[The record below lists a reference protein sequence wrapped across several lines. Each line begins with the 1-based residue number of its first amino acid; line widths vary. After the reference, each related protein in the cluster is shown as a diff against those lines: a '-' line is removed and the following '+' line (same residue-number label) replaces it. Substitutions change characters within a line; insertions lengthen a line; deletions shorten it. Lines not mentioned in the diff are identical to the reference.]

1 MRSANAKEWGNV
13 VGLMRGTSVWNEV
26 RERYPELKSDDEIA
40 DEVLATYSGRRGSER
55 LREEMDRIKGSE
67 RSVADKARALGSL
80 ERVKRALDRFWR
92 GVADFLGI
100 HYKSAE
106 EVADRVMRDLLNGV
120 DPRRFVRGESDGRV
134 REQFVGEDGVSDGR
148 GDIPEDAK
156 ADLAI
161 ENFQQVYADY
171 LEGTER
177 LKEQSDKVSADDNI
191 DAIQGEIKGLEDA
204 YDEAYGELLNAL
216 EAMYMAAGVSKV
228 DAKAAAI
235 DRASLSRAE
244 VEMRII
250 DKRFMK
256 IRSHGAEVRPVKS
269 KVTAIEA
276 DSKPKPAEYHSASGN
291 TVSFE
296 GMGGLR
302 KLGKGEFAHV
312 ERVFTKSGAFSFS
325 GASKI
330 ESIDDVAYIF
340 RNLENYAVENTF
352 AALVKDGVTH
362 VVHLGMGGPV
372 SSMADLSALRGA
384 YDKFGADKI
393 YFVHNHPSGTLR
405 PSQQDVRLFDKIKQM
420 FGSSV
425 EIESL
430 IIDTTSGKFSKIE
443 DGDYR
448 GSTNKKPIGEDVD
461 YEVYAFD
468 RKVYTDM
475 FFDIEDTPKVSSSE
489 SVAGFISSH
498 RLGNR
503 KKVSY
508 LVLDNNLNIL
518 ANIHTNFNGFDNVK
532 GVVDEMVS
540 KCIAY
545 GGRQVVP
552 YGNVDLSGIERV
564 IRGVRIS
571 SGDTVGVIDALRIKN
586 GLDYESYNDTHEEAA
601 VYGTHSRTVGDN
613 IEGRGEQGV
622 GKTALQTANER
633 FNSELDEFKNGTHKG
648 LLHLGKPRGI
658 LKQCGITAQE
668 MTISPS
674 VLHKHLKKHNLTT
687 DDLKGLAESIQ
698 RPILVYKHGLNNP
711 NVVVV
716 TELNVNGGKL
726 SASFVLDESGKV
738 VEVSNISSVHS
749 KDAAKELERL
759 YEMGEID
766 FKKSLKWVEK
776 EKVLDWL
783 APSSY
788 ENSGMQDNQ
797 APFDI
802 AKIINGFENP
812 KVSDGKRVVD
822 SYDGDLETLFR
833 DADSHVDY
841 ERALIRDSYERRMKD
856 AWFQSREAL
865 QDGMLSLKE
874 TMKDIWRSAGKKFS
888 QITDIPDYANP
899 YLGQNR
905 LSSRNAAEVRDFK
918 RRLFSPLL
926 REVGRLTGFSADGRA
941 KLTDYM
947 MAKHG
952 LERNKV
958 MAERDAKH
966 PNSLTCGP

>member
-1 MRSANAKEWGNV
+1 
-13 VGLMRGTSVWNEV
+13 
-26 RERYPELKSDDEIA
+26 
-40 DEVLATYSGRRGSER
+40 
-55 LREEMDRIKGSE
+55 
-67 RSVADKARALGSL
+67 
-80 ERVKRALDRFWR
+80 
-92 GVADFLGI
+92 
-100 HYKSAE
+100 
-106 EVADRVMRDLLNGV
+106 
-120 DPRRFVRGESDGRV
+120 
-134 REQFVGEDGVSDGR
+134 
-148 GDIPEDAK
+148 
-156 ADLAI
+156 
-161 ENFQQVYADY
+161 
-171 LEGTER
+171 
-177 LKEQSDKVSADDNI
+177 
-191 DAIQGEIKGLEDA
+191 
-204 YDEAYGELLNAL
+204 
-216 EAMYMAAGVSKV
+216 
-228 DAKAAAI
+228 
-235 DRASLSRAE
+235 
-244 VEMRII
+244 
-250 DKRFMK
+250 
-256 IRSHGAEVRPVKS
+256 
-269 KVTAIEA
+269 
-276 DSKPKPAEYHSASGN
+276 
-291 TVSFE
+291 
-296 GMGGLR
+296 
-302 KLGKGEFAHV
+302 
-312 ERVFTKSGAFSFS
+312 
-325 GASKI
+325 
-330 ESIDDVAYIF
+330 
-340 RNLENYAVENTF
+340 
-352 AALVKDGVTH
+352 
-362 VVHLGMGGPV
+362 
-372 SSMADLSALRGA
+372 
-384 YDKFGADKI
+384 
-393 YFVHNHPSGTLR
+393 
-405 PSQQDVRLFDKIKQM
+405 
-420 FGSSV
+420 
-425 EIESL
+425 
-430 IIDTTSGKFSKIE
+430 
-443 DGDYR
+443 
-448 GSTNKKPIGEDVD
+448 
-461 YEVYAFD
+461 
-468 RKVYTDM
+468 
-475 FFDIEDTPKVSSSE
+475 
-489 SVAGFISSH
+489 
-498 RLGNR
+498 
-503 KKVSY
+503 
-508 LVLDNNLNIL
+508 
-518 ANIHTNFNGFDNVK
+518 
-532 GVVDEMVS
+532 MVS

-711 NVVVV
+711 NMVVV

-812 KVSDGKRVVD
+812 KVSDGKRAVD

-841 ERALIRDSYERRMKD
+841 ERALIRDTYERRMKD

-926 REVGRLTGFSADGRA
+926 REVGRLAGFSADGRA